1 MSAESELAA
10 RAEEP
15 FAYLTTAGRV
25 TGVPHTIEIWFALR
39 GMTVYLLSGG
49 GEDSDWVRN
58 LITHAE
64 VTIRI
69 GEVAYRGRARVVER
83 EREDVL
89 ARNLV
94 HAKYA
99 PRQDGDLDHWRDHAL
114 PVAIDLDRP

>member
-1 MSAESELAA
+1 VSAERELAA

-15 FAYLTTAGRV
+15 FAYLTTTGRV
-25 TGVPHTIEIWFALR
+25 TGAPHTIEIWFALR

-49 GEDSDWVRN
+49 GENSDWVSN
-58 LITHAE
+58 LRAQAE
-64 VTIRI
+64 VTVRI
-69 GEVAYRGRARVVER
+69 DEIAYRGRARVVEL
-83 EREDVL
+83 EPEDVL

-99 PRQDGDLDHWRDHAL
+99 PLHDGDLDHWRDHAL